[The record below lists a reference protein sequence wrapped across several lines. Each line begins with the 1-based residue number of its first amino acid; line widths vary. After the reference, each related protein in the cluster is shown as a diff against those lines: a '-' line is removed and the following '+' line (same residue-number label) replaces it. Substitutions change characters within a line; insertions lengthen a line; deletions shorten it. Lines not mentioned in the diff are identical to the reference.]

1 MLVGWCVVWAPCN
14 NDVPGDGIS
23 KLNHYICLIV
33 FHSLTF
39 VVMCASSAVC
49 FFSSYFILL
58 HSAAVACK
66 HTFLCACVCTSFL
79 VRPGA
84 TDRFWDCF
92 WWHIFVS
99 WRWLL
104 MLLRL
109 ILLQLTRYLAVF
121 RFERDTHTHTANNDE
136 KKDQRFTY
144 MKIQLAYISFI
155 VLRKGREKESTTVLS
170 CMHMRTF
177 YLLGILVQPTRDET
191 VSGIGK
197 KRLTSVRMV
206 WDTANGM

>member
-1 MLVGWCVVWAPCN
+1 MTHIRILALAANAASVDFTAAYTLLGCVS
-14 NDVPGDGIS
+14 I
-23 KLNHYICLIV
+23 
-33 FHSLTF
+33 
-39 VVMCASSAVC
+39 
-49 FFSSYFILL
+49 
-58 HSAAVACK
+58 
-66 HTFLCACVCTSFL
+66 
-79 VRPGA
+79 R
-84 TDRFWDCF
+84 
-92 WWHIFVS
+92 
-99 WRWLL
+99 
-104 MLLRL
+104 
-109 ILLQLTRYLAVF
+109 TRY
-121 RFERDTHTHTANNDE
+121 THTHTANNVG